1 MNLGKIW
8 EIDYRKALLGYVI
21 ICFCLSILELIILKS
36 FYWSFW
42 VSYFGLLF
50 IGPFVRRA
58 LNEFFEQLHI
68 KKVVRSL
75 IIPWLIFWL
84 ITLYVYIFFFSHY
97 TTSNQNL
104 FQNPISNYILIIGI
118 IGLILISI
126 HPLIR
131 IVAVAFHR
139 KRTKLFPINRIE
151 YAALKYLKQ
160 SEKETLDF
168 YELKEMIR
176 GTLNIFTPNI
186 YFDDQTSISSIYHLC
201 GLRLA
206 DIKANLVTLN
216 DKGSQEGKLWEETL
230 NNQIKKFN
238 KILNSKG
245 VLVRSF
251 TILLFLSLLKII
263 IGFISSESLRAEGFE
278 NFLDCIAVILIGIG
292 IRFQKE
298 KFANV
303 ILITLMSIAA
313 ISIVWEAIESI
324 MIGPKPISNTLIII
338 VIAIIS
344 IFFNTYLRTL
354 KSFVGKKNRNSSLV
368 ASAIDSK
375 INIMISIGIILGS
388 LFSEFGT
395 SIGNPIFYYLDP
407 IIAIGISV
415 FIFREVYEILTEFIT
430 GKEDEIEFERFQ
442 MKYEENFEEYII
454 KWILILFQD
463 KSVENLNKEKL
474 GISFQNSL
482 IKGENIY
489 SEFSHFGLFL
499 FKEKGISNI
508 INSLIDNN
516 LLQEN
521 HGILNVTKKGKY
533 LYDVFYSKPLLDD
546 IKDPFDFFFEQNYEF
561 NTLKKRKKEIL
572 EDYKKKV

>member
-1 MNLGKIW
+1 M
-8 EIDYRKALLGYVI
+8 
-21 ICFCLSILELIILKS
+21 
-36 FYWSFW
+36 
-42 VSYFGLLF
+42 
-50 IGPFVRRA
+50 
-58 LNEFFEQLHI
+58 
-68 KKVVRSL
+68 
-75 IIPWLIFWL
+75 
-84 ITLYVYIFFFSHY
+84 
-97 TTSNQNL
+97 
-104 FQNPISNYILIIGI
+104 
-118 IGLILISI
+118 
-126 HPLIR
+126 
-131 IVAVAFHR
+131 
-139 KRTKLFPINRIE
+139 
-151 YAALKYLKQ
+151 
-160 SEKETLDF
+160 
-168 YELKEMIR
+168 
-176 GTLNIFTPNI
+176 
-186 YFDDQTSISSIYHLC
+186 
-201 GLRLA
+201 
-206 DIKANLVTLN
+206 
-216 DKGSQEGKLWEETL
+216 
-230 NNQIKKFN
+230 
-238 KILNSKG
+238 
-245 VLVRSF
+245 VRSF

-303 ILITLMSIAA
+303 ILIALMSIAA

-338 VIAIIS
+338 AIAIIS

-354 KSFVGKKNRNSSLV
+354 KNFVGKKNRNSSLV

-415 FIFREVYEILTEFIT
+415 FIFREVYEVVTVFIT

-474 GISFQNSL
+474 SISFQNSL

-533 LYDVFYSKPLLDD
+533 LYDVFYSKALLDD

-572 EDYKKKV
+572 EDYKKIV